1 LAHAGE
7 EDVRR
12 LASWTAA
19 FSHGSP
25 AAHEAAA
32 DAATLLHAL
41 TRTGS
46 LPTNAVD
53 LLDQLASGATP
64 DASSA
69 TAVGPFPTAREG
81 LVAALRAARPAL
93 TGAFDADSWR
103 DVVRLAQRDG
113 GAGAYAGALIG
124 AVLGAERFAA
134 ATGADTLDR
143 ATVDLAEAF
152 TQATLA

>member
-1 LAHAGE
+1 
-7 EDVRR
+7 
-12 LASWTAA
+12 
-19 FSHGSP
+19 
-25 AAHEAAA
+25 
-32 DAATLLHAL
+32 
-41 TRTGS
+41 
-46 LPTNAVD
+46 VD